1 MKIINHGKWSVYTP
15 AKPHPQA
22 PLNAVYARNEKGEDW
37 YHYIDPKNSKFHT
50 SSVIATITENYGG
63 STIGAAV
70 YEPDRLFPDNG
81 YIIEIMGYRGN
92 NPQKDLGSKYF
103 DLDSLTIS
111 EETVFDRVKKLAEEA
126 EQK

>member
-15 AKPHPQA
+15 AKPNPQA
-22 PLNAVYARNEKGEDW
+22 PLNAVYARNGKGEDW
-37 YHYIDPKNSKFHT
+37 YYYIDPKNGKFHT

-81 YIIEIMGYRGN
+81 HIIEIMGYRGN
-92 NPQKDLGSKYF
+92 NPQKDLGSRYF

-111 EETVFDRVKKLAEEA
+111 EETIFDRVKKLVEET